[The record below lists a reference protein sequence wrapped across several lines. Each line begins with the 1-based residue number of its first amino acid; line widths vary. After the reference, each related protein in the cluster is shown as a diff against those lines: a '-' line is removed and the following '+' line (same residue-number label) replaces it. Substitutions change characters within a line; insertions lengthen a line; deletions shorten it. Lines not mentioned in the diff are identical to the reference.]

1 MQWNDHF
8 NLRNRHAVLAPSN
21 HSWTNYDDEKL
32 IFRFD
37 SEQRKNIGT
46 DLHEWAENTILL
58 HQRMKKLGMTPDLIQ
73 KRPKTTI
80 QMYMSDAV
88 KYDMRVEQ
96 PLSYDDK
103 YCFGTA
109 DSIILDGNI
118 LRIHD
123 LKTGET
129 PASMDQLIKYAAL
142 FCLEYRYDPNQL
154 IFELRIYQ
162 TDEIAIYKAPPEEII
177 AMMNLI
183 VHDCE
188 ILSKHERGEL

>member
-1 MQWNDHF
+1 MQWHEHS

-88 KYDMRVEQ
+88 KYNMRVEQ
-96 PLSYDDK
+96 PLSYDDL

-109 DSIILDGNI
+109 DSIVLDGNI

-188 ILSKHERGEL
+188 ILNKHERGEL

>member
-1 MQWNDHF
+1 MNWNEHS
-8 NLRNRHAVLAPSN
+8 NLRNRHAILAPSN

-37 SEQRKNIGT
+37 SEQRKNLGT
-46 DLHEWAENTILL
+46 DLHEWAETTILL
-58 HQRMKKLGMTPDLIQ
+58 DQRMKKLGMIPDLIQ

-88 KYDMRVEQ
+88 KYGMRVEQ
-96 PLSYDDK
+96 PLCYDDK

-109 DSIILDGNI
+109 DSIALDGNT

-142 FCLEYRYDPNQL
+142 FCLEYHYDPYQL

-162 TDEIAIYKAPPEEII
+162 TDEIAIYKATPEEII

-188 ILSKHERGEL
+188 ILRRHERGEL

>member
-8 NLRNRHAVLAPSN
+8 NLRNRHAVLPPSN

-32 IFRFD
+32 ILRFD

-46 DLHEWAENTILL
+46 RLHEWAEETISLT
-58 HQRMKKLGMTPDLIQ
+58 QEMMKYGLVPDLVQ
-73 KRPKTTI
+73 KRPKTTV
-80 QMYMSDAV
+80 QMYVSDAI
-88 KYDMRVEQ
+88 KFGMRVEQ

-109 DSIILDGNI
+109 DSIILDGNV

-123 LKTGET
+123 LKTGDT

-162 TDEIAIYKAPPEEII
+162 TDEIMIYKAPPEEII
-177 AMMNLI
+177 TMMNLI
-183 VHDCE
+183 VHDCDV
-188 ILSKHERGEL
+188 LARHERGEL

>member
-1 MQWNDHF
+1 MQWHEHS
-8 NLRNRHAVLAPSN
+8 NLRNRHSVLAPSN

-58 HQRMKKLGMTPDLIQ
+58 HQKMKKLGMTPDLIQ

-88 KYDMRVEQ
+88 KYNMRVEQ
-96 PLSYDDK
+96 PLSYDDL

-142 FCLEYRYDPNQL
+142 FCLEYHYDPNQL

-183 VHDCE
+183 VHDCD
-188 ILSKHERGEL
+188 ILRRHERGEL

>member
-1 MQWNDHF
+1 MIWNEHL
-8 NLRNRHAVLAPSN
+8 NLRNRHAFLAPSN

-32 IFRFD
+32 ISRYD
-37 SEQRKNIGT
+37 SEKRKTLGT
-46 DLHEWAENTILL
+46 DLHEWAETTILL
-58 HQRMKKLGMTPDLIQ
+58 DQRMRKLGMVPDLIQ

-88 KYDMRVEQ
+88 KYGMRVEQ
-96 PLSYDDK
+96 PLSYDDDL
-103 YCFGTA
+103 CSGTA
-109 DSIILDGNI
+109 DAIILDGNT

-142 FCLEYRYDPNQL
+142 FCLEYHYDPNQL

-183 VHDCE
+183 VHDCDV
-188 ILSKHERGEL
+188 LRRHERGEL

>member
-1 MQWNDHF
+1 MQWKDHS

-21 HSWTNYDDEKL
+21 HSWTNYDDDKL

-37 SEQRKNIGT
+37 SEQRKSLGT
-46 DLHEWAENTILL
+46 DLHEWAETTILL
-58 HQRMKKLGMTPDLIQ
+58 HQRMKKLGMVPDLIQ

-80 QMYMSDAV
+80 QMYMNDAV
-88 KYDMRVEQ
+88 KYNMRVEQ
-96 PLSYDDK
+96 PLSYDDQ

-109 DSIILDGNI
+109 DSIILDGNT

-142 FCLEYRYDPNQL
+142 FCLEYNYDPNQL
-154 IFELRIYQ
+154 IFDLRIYQ
-162 TDEIAIYKAPPEEII
+162 TDEIVIYKATPEEII

-183 VHDCE
+183 VHDCD
-188 ILSKHERGEL
+188 ILRRHERGEL

>member
-1 MQWNDHF
+1 MQWHEHS

-37 SEQRKNIGT
+37 SEQRKNLGT

-88 KYDMRVEQ
+88 KYNMRVEQ
-96 PLSYDDK
+96 PLSYDDL

-109 DSIILDGNI
+109 DSIVLDGNI